1 MIADRPV
8 ILAPVILALGKIHPR
23 VLERLAPVSDVLRI
37 APGQPVDLSEADL
50 ARVTGIAVAGSV
62 SAALIETL
70 PNLQIIANFGVGY
83 DGVDVEA
90 AAKRGIIVTNTPEVL
105 DDEVAD
111 TTIALLLNTLRRFYA
126 AERYLRE
133 GRWEKEGPF
142 PLSPL
147 SLRGRHVGLYGLG
160 RIGGEIASRLEPFK
174 VKISYHT
181 RKPKPGVSYTYQPTL
196 QALAESVDT
205 LICIVPKTAETHKAI
220 NADILKALGPN
231 GVLINVGR
239 GWSVDDAALIA
250 ALKDG
255 TIAAAGLDVFY
266 DEPKVPSDYLDLPNV
281 SLLPH
286 VASASVHTRNAM
298 ADLVVDNL
306 IGWFES
312 GVVKTPV
319 PETPVKVAGLDC

>member
-1 MIADRPV
+1 MSADKPV
-8 ILAPVILALGKIHPR
+8 ILVLGKMHPR
-23 VLERLAPVSDVLRI
+23 VLERLAPVCEVLRI
-37 APGQPVDLSEADL
+37 APGQSVDLSAADL

-62 SAALIETL
+62 SKALMDTL

-111 TTIALLLNTLRRFYA
+111 TTIALLLNTLRQFYT

-205 LICIVPKTAETHKAI
+205 LICIVPKTPETHRAI
-220 NADILKALGPN
+220 DADILKALGPN

-306 IGWFES
+306 IGWFDN

-319 PETPVKVAGLDC
+319 PETPVKG

>member
-1 MIADRPV
+1 MIADR
-8 ILAPVILALGKIHPR
+8 PVILALGKIHPR
-23 VLERLAPVSDVLRI
+23 VLERLAPIMEVLRI

-50 ARVTGIAVAGSV
+50 ARVRGIAVAGTV
-62 SAALIETL
+62 SAALIDSL

-83 DGVDVEA
+83 DGVDVDA

-111 TTIALLLNTLRRFYA
+111 TTIALLLNTLRQFYT
-126 AERYLRE
+126 AESYLRE

-181 RKPKPGVSYTYQPTL
+181 RNPKAGVSYGYQPTL
-196 QALAESVDT
+196 KALAEVVDT

-220 NADILKALGPN
+220 DADILKALGPN

-239 GWSVDDAALIA
+239 GWSVDDTALIA

-266 DEPKVPSDYLDLPNV
+266 DEPKVPSDYLDLPNA

-298 ADLVVDNL
+298 ADLVVENL
-306 IGWFES
+306 TGWFDRGE
-312 GVVKTPV
+312 VKTPV
-319 PETPVKVAGLDC
+319 PETPVKA

>member
-126 AERYLRE
+126 AESYLRE

-220 NADILKALGPN
+220 HADVLKALGPN

-239 GWSVDDAALIA
+239 GWSVDDAVLIA

-319 PETPVKVAGLDC
+319 PETPVKG

>member
-1 MIADRPV
+1 MIADR
-8 ILAPVILALGKIHPR
+8 PVILALGKIHPR
-23 VLERLAPVSDVLRI
+23 VLERLAPVSEVLRI

-50 ARVTGIAVAGSV
+50 ARVNGIAVAGTV
-62 SAALIETL
+62 SAALIDTL

-126 AERYLRE
+126 AENYLRE

-142 PLSPL
+142 PLTPL

-181 RKPKPGVSYTYQPTL
+181 RKPKPGVSYTYQPSL

-266 DEPKVPSDYLDLPNV
+266 DEPKVPADYLDLPNV

-306 IGWFES
+306 LGWFGN

-319 PETPVKVAGLDC
+319 PETPVKGERRV